1 MSRNPR
7 EESVAVIGSGVSG
20 LITAYTLIRDG
31 FENVEILT
39 KDAHV
44 GGIWARDRIYP
55 GLFLNNVHGEYRL
68 SPLKMPPPVSGGDR
82 LSGYD
87 MNKYFETFASQFLEG
102 KIQFNL
108 DVHNIR
114 RPASGQGWL
123 LDISDLKSGIQETRE
138 YARLVMCTGGS
149 SNPRIPKELS
159 PEAAAAA
166 GFKGL
171 VMHTVDFAR
180 KIDVLLAHA
189 APAESGP
196 DTPSV
201 VVIGGGKSAQ
211 DVCAYLANEGK
222 KVTLVCHNLDPFT
235 AGPKPLPEFLRKSRL
250 LSLFSPHIHLRTASE
265 RFLHT
270 TWVGKKIVDFMWNGL
285 ADSSFKAMNIPAD
298 SPLRNTVSP
307 FWHVRVN
314 DEGVPRP
321 NGFHPLAVAGKIEVL
336 SPAHVAG
343 FSEDGGSVSLEDG
356 RAVRASVLVLAT
368 GYTSSWSPL
377 FEENTIEELGLK
389 PHLAQPN
396 PEHHWD
402 YTTLSDAPP
411 LHPDAKKWS
420 FSLYRGLVPAK
431 NIHRRDFAVNGACIS
446 LNNGYTVE
454 VASHWISSYF
464 LSDPMRIAQTPE
476 EAFKETE
483 RDAAWL
489 KRRYPEVPTALNASL
504 TGYLAFWTWPQ
515 HVDDLLE
522 DMGLPVMR
530 GGGNGLTWPFHVIDL
545 KEIEHLKEERDA
557 KRAEISS

>member
-1 MSRNPR
+1 M
-7 EESVAVIGSGVSG
+7 
-20 LITAYTLIRDG
+20 
-31 FENVEILT
+31 
-39 KDAHV
+39 
-44 GGIWARDRIYP
+44 
-55 GLFLNNVHGEYRL
+55 RL
-68 SPLKMPPPVSGGDR
+68 YAFMANTDLLRLKMPTPWFTGGDR

-87 MNKYFETFASQFLEG
+87 MNKYFETFASRFLEG

-108 DVHNIR
+108 HVHNIR
-114 RPASGQGWL
+114 RPTSGQGWL

-149 SNPRIPKELS
+149 SNPRIPQELS

-180 KIDVLLAHA
+180 KIDVLLANA

-235 AGPKPLPEFLRKSRL
+235 AGPKPLPEFIRKSRL
-250 LSLFSPHIHLRTASE
+250 LSLFSPHIHLRTALE
-265 RFLHT
+265 RLLHT
-270 TWVGKKIVDFMWNGL
+270 TWIGKQIVDFVWHGL
-285 ADSSFKAMNIPAD
+285 ADSSFKAMNIPVD

-307 FWHVRVN
+307 YWHVRVN

-336 SPAHVAG
+336 SPAHVTG
-343 FSEDGGSVSLEDG
+343 FSEDGTSVSLDDG
-356 RAVRASVLVLAT
+356 RSLRASVLVLAT

-377 FEENTIEELGLK
+377 FEENTIEELGLN
-389 PHLAQPN
+389 PHLAEPN
-396 PEHHWD
+396 PEYHWD

-420 FSLYRGLVPAK
+420 CSLYRGLVPAK
-431 NIHRRDFAVNGACIS
+431 NIHRRDFAVNGAC
-446 LNNGYTVE
+446 
-454 VASHWISSYF
+454 
-464 LSDPMRIAQTPE
+464 MRIAQTPE

-530 GGGNGLTWPFHVIDL
+530 SGGNGLTWPFQVVDL
-545 KEIEHLKEERDA
+545 KEIEHLKGERDA
-557 KRAEISS
+557 KRAVISS